1 MAAATGRRSSVYRG
15 LGFAV
20 TLVLAG
26 LHLAVQ
32 FVPETLGPLGKFR
45 AENPLFLMGGLA
57 FVALMALV
65 ALKWE
70 RFAGAGLWLGAAL
83 AAGGL
88 TVAAGPRFRW
98 YALGMILW
106 VAPQLLAGTLFLLH
120 SRTEAPKKPRVRP
133 HIPGSC

>member
-1 MAAATGRRSSVYRG
+1 MAGATGEHSSILRG

-32 FVPETLGPLGKFR
+32 MAPQNLGPLGRFR
-45 AENPLFLMGGLA
+45 AENPLFLVGGLA
-57 FVALMALV
+57 FVALMALA
-65 ALKWE
+65 ALRWE

-88 TVAAGPRFRW
+88 TVAAGPRFQW
-98 YALGMILW
+98 YALGMLLW
-106 VAPQLLAGTLFLLH
+106 VAPQALAGTLFLLH
-120 SRTEAPKKPRVRP
+120 ARAVPPTKRLRPKVPQ
-133 HIPGSC
+133 G